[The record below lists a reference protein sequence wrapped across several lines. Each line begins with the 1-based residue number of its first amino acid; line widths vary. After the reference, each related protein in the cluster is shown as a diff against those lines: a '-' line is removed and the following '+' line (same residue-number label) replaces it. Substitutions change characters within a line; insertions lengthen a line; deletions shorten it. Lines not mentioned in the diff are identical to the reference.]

1 MYTEISL
8 LYSVQYTGTVFK
20 ILAYTQAFGFSH
32 KQSFSYTCKSDLV
45 VNKYYIVIL
54 TVYVRYVV
62 PVIVGIQ
69 YTFKLSCIYYTLIH
83 KLYSV
88 VKKVMQDFC

>member
-1 MYTEISL
+1 MMHFVVDLDTG
-8 LYSVQYTGTVFK
+8 VQYTGTVFK

-54 TVYVRYVV
+54 TVYVRYV
-62 PVIVGIQ
+62 IVGIQ